1 MFNCQWRYEMKEQ
14 FLEPL
19 HKSDKPYSGWKRP
32 SRQTLTKADPA
43 KVRRRR
49 VHEDMKALKEIEQ
62 QYTF

>member
-1 MFNCQWRYEMKEQ
+1 MSDK

-19 HKSDKPYSGWKRP
+19 HKSNTPYLGWKRP
-32 SRQTLTKADPA
+32 SRQTLTKADPV

>member
-1 MFNCQWRYEMKEQ
+1 MSEQ

-19 HKSDKPYSGWKRP
+19 HKNDTPYSGWKRP
-32 SRQTLTKADPA
+32 SRKTLTKADPA
-43 KVRRRR
+43 KVRHRR